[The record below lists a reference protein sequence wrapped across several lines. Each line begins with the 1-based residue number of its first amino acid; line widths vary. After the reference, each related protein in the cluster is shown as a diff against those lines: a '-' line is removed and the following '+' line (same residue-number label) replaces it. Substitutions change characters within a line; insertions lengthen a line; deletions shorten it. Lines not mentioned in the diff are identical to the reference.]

1 MADMSAEMAFLQ
13 SLQSG
18 EAGAYGEQP
27 QQTAPPVEDDD
38 EEDYDPSNLIPDT
51 TPYDPE
57 AVPEVAPQSPVQ
69 PTPSQPASEAPS
81 RVTSANPDAKQQVKP
96 PRTMGGFVVDDEDDE
111 EEPPV
116 SKQTTAQGAVG
127 SEKGSSHTPE
137 RSVSQTP
144 VNALPSSSSNV
155 PIQNASAAQDQTGV
169 SGVSNGASNGAAAH
183 TAPVPTDSPSTLNQ
197 SQQIQAAAIPAPGQ
211 GAPQTAFAP
220 STKARLPQDRIGIL
234 EDRVAEDPRGDIES
248 WLTLIGEYR
257 RRDKLEEARATYQ
270 RFFKIFPTAVSL
282 Q

>member
-111 EEPPV
+111 DFDDDDDGIGDSNTGISTTTTTTNTRPINQRN
-116 SKQTTAQGAVG
+116 KQTTKIDTNERH
-127 SEKGSSHTPE
+127 SEE
-137 RSVSQTP
+137 
-144 VNALPSSSSNV
+144 
-155 PIQNASAAQDQTGV
+155 
-169 SGVSNGASNGAAAH
+169 
-183 TAPVPTDSPSTLNQ
+183 
-197 SQQIQAAAIPAPGQ
+197 
-211 GAPQTAFAP
+211 
-220 STKARLPQDRIGIL
+220 
-234 EDRVAEDPRGDIES
+234 
-248 WLTLIGEYR
+248 
-257 RRDKLEEARATYQ
+257 
-270 RFFKIFPTAVSL
+270 
-282 Q
+282 